1 MLTSVQAENKC
12 QELIQAYMNALQAN
26 TQEDIGNGLSKLLS
40 MVVGVMN
47 GAMGAEYT
55 TMTLVAVAEYMAS
68 GEAQKRINVTVIDK
82 SQLN

>member
-1 MLTSVQAENKC
+1 
-12 QELIQAYMNALQAN
+12 
-26 TQEDIGNGLSKLLS
+26 
-40 MVVGVMN
+40 MN

-55 TMTLVAVAEYMAS
+55 TQTLIAVAEYMAS